1 MAPNVHPGTPEPTA
15 TVHEVMTNKLSESDY
30 DDPDDD
36 LIDDDTDADSD
47 QPRGRRPGAVRSTD
61 LEPYTGLRWVS
72 TLFKAAA
79 VFVFVAL
86 AAEFIAG
93 LRMAG
98 TTALPSLLGETAQ
111 TVVLAVVL
119 WGGGDLVRLLV
130 DMGHD
135 LRAER
140 ILMVRLLSRTP
151 KRTMPDG
158 ALDRSVDEE
167 AEELNIHRDEG
178 GAAVPT
184 TSSGTQSAA
193 LEA

>member
-1 MAPNVHPGTPEPTA
+1 
-15 TVHEVMTNKLSESDY
+15 MTNEPYDQEDPEY
-30 DDPDDD
+30 DDHEIGEDPDH
-36 LIDDDTDADSD
+36 
-47 QPRGRRPGAVRSTD
+47 PRRRRPGAVRSTD

-86 AAEFIAG
+86 AAEFVAG
-93 LRMAG
+93 LRLAG
-98 TTALPSLLGETAQ
+98 TTALPALLGETAR

-151 KRTMPDG
+151 KRTTPDG
-158 ALDRSVDEE
+158 EPDRSVDEE
-167 AEELNIHRDEG
+167 AEELNIHREE
-178 GAAVPT
+178 AA
-184 TSSGTQSAA
+184 SGSGPQSAA
-193 LEA
+193 

>member
-1 MAPNVHPGTPEPTA
+1 
-15 TVHEVMTNKLSESDY
+15 MTNEPYDHEDPEY
-30 DDPDDD
+30 DDQEIGEDPDH
-36 LIDDDTDADSD
+36 
-47 QPRGRRPGAVRSTD
+47 PRRRRPGAVRSTD

-86 AAEFIAG
+86 AAEFVAG
-93 LRMAG
+93 LRLAG
-98 TTALPSLLGETAQ
+98 TTALPALLGETAQ

-158 ALDRSVDEE
+158 EPDRSVDEE
-167 AEELNIHRDEG
+167 AEELNIHREE
-178 GAAVPT
+178 AA
-184 TSSGTQSAA
+184 SGSGPQSAA
-193 LEA
+193 

>member
-1 MAPNVHPGTPEPTA
+1 
-15 TVHEVMTNKLSESDY
+15 MTNEPQDY
-30 DDPDDD
+30 QDPDENEEDIVED
-36 LIDDDTDADSD
+36 
-47 QPRGRRPGAVRSTD
+47 PGKERGRRPGAVRSTD

-86 AAEFIAG
+86 AAEFVAG

-98 TTALPSLLGETAQ
+98 TGALPALLGETAQ

-151 KRTMPDG
+151 KRTTPEG
-158 ALDRSVDEE
+158 ALDRTVDEE
-167 AEELNIHRDEG
+167 AEELNIHREQTG
-178 GAAVPT
+178 
-184 TSSGTQSAA
+184 SGPQSAA
-193 LEA
+193 

>member
-1 MAPNVHPGTPEPTA
+1 
-15 TVHEVMTNKLSESDY
+15 MTNEPHDHEDLDDNNPDSEDE
-30 DDPDDD
+30 PDK
-36 LIDDDTDADSD
+36 
-47 QPRGRRPGAVRSTD
+47 PRGRRPGAVRSTD

-86 AAEFIAG
+86 AAEFVAG
-93 LRMAG
+93 LRLAG
-98 TTALPSLLGETAQ
+98 TTALPALLGETAQ

-151 KRTMPDG
+151 KRTTPSG
-158 ALDRSVDEE
+158 EPDRSVDEE
-167 AEELNIHRDEG
+167 AEELNIHRETS
-178 GAAVPT
+178 GAGP
-184 TSSGTQSAA
+184 QNAA
-193 LEA
+193 

>member
-1 MAPNVHPGTPEPTA
+1 MTDHPHTHGDE
-15 TVHEVMTNKLSESDY
+15 
-30 DDPDDD
+30 DDHLDRDEIEDFDDA
-36 LIDDDTDADSD
+36 ADSD
-47 QPRGRRPGAVRSTD
+47 DDGAKARGRRPGAVRSTD

-86 AAEFIAG
+86 AAEFVAG

-98 TTALPSLLGETAQ
+98 TMALPTLLGETAQ

-135 LRAER
+135 LRAQR

-151 KRTMPDG
+151 KRTTPEG
-158 ALDRSVDEE
+158 APDRSIDEE
-167 AEELNIHRDEG
+167 AEELNIHREQ
-178 GAAVPT
+178 AAG
-184 TSSGTQSAA
+184 SGPQNVA
-193 LEA
+193 

>member
-1 MAPNVHPGTPEPTA
+1 
-15 TVHEVMTNKLSESDY
+15 MTEQPAAY
-30 DDPDDD
+30 DDFDNLDDEESED
-36 LIDDDTDADSD
+36 GDGK
-47 QPRGRRPGAVRSTD
+47 PRGRRPGAVRSTD

-86 AAEFIAG
+86 AAEFVAG

-98 TTALPSLLGETAQ
+98 TTALPALLGETAR

-135 LRAER
+135 FRAQR

-151 KRTMPDG
+151 MRTTPEG
-158 ALDRSVDEE
+158 KLDHTVDEE
-167 AEELNIHRDEG
+167 AEELNIHR
-178 GAAVPT
+178 AAPANP
-184 TSSGTQSAA
+184 SEPASPS
-193 LEA
+193 